1 MTALL
6 GTKDAAKKLG
16 VSVQTLANW
25 RYYNRGPKWTRTG
38 RSVKYRESELE
49 AWVAREDVTP
59 AA

>member
-6 GTKDAAKKLG
+6 STEAAAQKLG

-25 RYYNRGPKWTRTG
+25 RYLNRGPKWTRTG
-38 RSVKYRESELE
+38 RSVKYREADLE
-49 AWVAREDVTP
+49 AFVARNDVTP